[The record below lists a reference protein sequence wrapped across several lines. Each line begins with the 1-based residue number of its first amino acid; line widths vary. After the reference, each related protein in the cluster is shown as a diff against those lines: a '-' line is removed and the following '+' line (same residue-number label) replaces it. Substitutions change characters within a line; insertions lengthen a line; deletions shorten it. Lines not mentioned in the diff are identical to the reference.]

1 MKTNSTLILFLL
13 LFNFSFNEAGNKISL
28 SSYDVL
34 EYFPLDENVKLFYDS
49 QFGEAITTFKKNG
62 KDFIVDNFSDKFIY
76 RQIMNKNEKGVFVK
90 ETYQNFKVLPF
101 VTKENTFTYSN
112 PLLRIPKTITDE
124 WAWEGTEKSGNDDV
138 RKISVKGKVLGN
150 ETIVTQAGTFKTIKI
165 ETVVAS
171 SDGAKNILTEWLA
184 PNIGMVKM
192 TIKVEG
198 GGVIGL
204 LRDILGFSTIEFL
217 LTKIERK

>member
-62 KDFIVDNFSDKFIY
+62 KDFIVDNSSDKFIY